1 MVPSASPAMYFCE
14 ITSAPKSGPS
24 GKTEARNEA
33 KRPLSPRAYRR
44 EPAYPLW
51 AHAAR
56 CPLPGAG
63 EWLRPLDPCKG
74 KKAHAVKPQKNTR
87 TAWIKLRVTPDEKAI
102 ITAKAAAQGQTIT
115 DFIRQRALDY
125 RLRQTPLEKERVRQ
139 LARIGANLN
148 QLARWANIHKS
159 RAEAISVLAALAG
172 LEREFRDTPP
182 PDEDAPCT

>member
-1 MVPSASPAMYFCE
+1 M
-14 ITSAPKSGPS
+14 
-24 GKTEARNEA
+24 
-33 KRPLSPRAYRR
+33 
-44 EPAYPLW
+44 
-51 AHAAR
+51 
-56 CPLPGAG
+56 
-63 EWLRPLDPCKG
+63 
-74 KKAHAVKPQKNTR
+74 KPQKNTR

-148 QLARWANIHKS
+148 QLARWANLHKS